1 MSRRTAGRS
10 VVIHGHYYQPP
21 REAPW
26 LEVLEREPGAAPFH
40 DWNQRIERECYRAV
54 VAARVP
60 GPDGRIAKIVN
71 TLEWTSFDAGP
82 TLLSWMERA
91 APETY
96 ARFLEADRRSLARLG
111 HGNAIA
117 MPYHHV
123 ILPLASRRDKQT
135 EVRWGM
141 ADFRRRFGRDPE
153 GMWLPETA
161 VDDETL
167 DVLAEAGIWF
177 TILAPGQV
185 EAAPPDGRPG
195 RYTTSA
201 GRSIALLVYDGDLS
215 HQVAFGPLIRDAT
228 AWLSALESRTAG
240 RAGPSTVTIATDGE
254 TYGHHHPFGE
264 MALAAV
270 IEGARRSGFILT
282 NPAALLATTP
292 ELPDLALV
300 APSSW
305 SCAHGVERWRADC
318 GCRLDPQ
325 RFPSQAW
332 RAPLR
337 ESLAWLA
344 GQLHERFG
352 REGAFLFGD
361 PWAARDALAGED
373 ASPMLLP
380 AARELLEMERNAL
393 RMFTS
398 CGWFFDDLAGIETL
412 QVLRYA
418 ARAVELAGDE
428 RQRLWEEF
436 GRRLGAARANDPTLG
451 TGRDLLATRAVP
463 RAPAA
468 ARAAAAHAAT
478 QLFPWGIQDRAHL
491 AWEASE
497 GEDGRL
503 EVTDRRTGATH
514 VADGTVARDE
524 TGRLTFRVQL
534 DGHEPGH
541 LLGLGDLPE
550 PAQAVVR
557 AALVT
562 ALFPDD
568 LATGLYD
575 LGVPLRAAMG
585 TRLLELLPGELDLPS
600 LDPALLHGAL
610 DLLELDGEP
619 VPFDAQT
626 RFWEL
631 MTNGSAALREALQP
645 FAPRFGFARDAFDGI
660 LG

>member
-1 MSRRTAGRS
+1 MNPRDAGRS

-21 REAPW
+21 REDPW
-26 LEVLEREPGAAPFH
+26 LEILEREPGAAPFH

-60 GPDGRIAKIVN
+60 GPDGRIARIVN
-71 TLEWTSFDAGP
+71 TLEWTSFNAGP

-91 APETY
+91 APDTY

-117 MPYHHV
+117 MPFHHV

-135 EVRWGM
+135 EVRWGI

-167 DVLAEAGIWF
+167 DVLAEAGIRF

-185 EAAPPDGRPG
+185 ESPPPDGRPG
-195 RYTTSA
+195 RYTTGA
-201 GRSIALLVYDGDLS
+201 GRSIAILVYDGALS
-215 HQVAFGPLIRDAT
+215 HQVAFGPLIRDAA
-228 AWLSALESRTAG
+228 AWLAALEA
-240 RAGPSTVTIATDGE
+240 RAAARRAVTIATDGE

-270 IEGARRSGFILT
+270 IEGARRSGFVLT
-282 NPAALLATTP
+282 NPAALLAAGCGQ
-292 ELPDLALV
+292 DGLALV

-337 ESLAWLA
+337 QALDWLA
-344 GQLHERFG
+344 GQLHERLV
-352 REGAFLFGD
+352 REWPNLLGD
-361 PWAARDALAGED
+361 PWAARDALDGES
-373 ASPMLLP
+373 APPGLPP

-393 RMFTS
+393 RMYTS

-418 ARAVELAGDE
+418 ARAVELAGDDH
-428 RQRLWEEF
+428 QRLWEEL
-436 GRRLGAARANDPTLG
+436 GRRLEAARGNGDTAA
-451 TGRDLLATRAVP
+451 TGRQLLASRVVP
-463 RAPAA
+463 GAPGA
-468 ARAAAAHAAT
+468 ARAAAAHVAT
-478 QLFPWGIQDRAHL
+478 QLFPWGILDRAIL
-491 AWEASE
+491 AWEVSE
-497 GEDGRL
+497 REDGRL
-503 EVTDRRTGATH
+503 ELTDRRTGASHT
-514 VADGTVARDE
+514 ADGTVARDAG
-524 TGRLTFRVQL
+524 GRLAFRVRL
-534 DGHEPGH
+534 DDRDASHQ
-541 LLGLGDLPE
+541 LGLGDLPE

-557 AALVT
+557 AALIT
-562 ALFPDD
+562 ALFPDE

-575 LGVPLRAAMG
+575 LGVPLRAALG
-585 TRLLELLPGELDLPS
+585 TRLLELLPGEMDLPS

-610 DLLELDGEP
+610 DLLELDGDP

-626 RFWEL
+626 RFWQL
-631 MTNGSAALREALQP
+631 MAGGSPAVRGALAP
-645 FAPRFGFARDAFDGI
+645 FATRFGFAAGAFGA
-660 LG
+660 